1 MKLVFMRLEAAM
13 PGNYSYC
20 CMKLPGDHPHEE
32 AIYKQMGH
40 KVFDIPEETAL
51 EMLEAQGKAFQHEY
65 RVGHIWENDGL
76 TGGTHKGM
84 ADDKQ
89 PS

>member
-20 CMKLPGDHPHEE
+20 CMRLPGDHPHE
-32 AIYKQMGH
+32 AALYQQMGH
-40 KVFDIPEETAL
+40 KVIEIPEETAL
-51 EMLEAQGKAFQHEY
+51 ELLEAQGKAFQHEF
-65 RVGHIWENDGL
+65 RVGHIFENGGL
-76 TGGTHKGM
+76 TGGAAKGKV
-84 ADDKQ
+84 DEQ